1 MTRTLIALLCLSLSA
16 CGPERNLRR
25 VQPPKVVTK
34 VVEVYKPLPAWATA
48 PLPNQRPQDSTV
60 ESLVRANN
68 ARAATIDM
76 ANCERRLLAK
86 IDKGEKVDRKSCP

>member
-16 CGPERNLRR
+16 CGTQRALTK
-25 VQPPKVVTK
+25 VQPPRVVTK

-48 PLPNQRPQDSTV
+48 PLPNQPPADSTV

-68 ARAATIDM
+68 ARAATLDM
-76 ANCERRLLAK
+76 ANCERRLLAR
-86 IDKGEKVDRKSCP
+86 IDKGEKVDRKACP